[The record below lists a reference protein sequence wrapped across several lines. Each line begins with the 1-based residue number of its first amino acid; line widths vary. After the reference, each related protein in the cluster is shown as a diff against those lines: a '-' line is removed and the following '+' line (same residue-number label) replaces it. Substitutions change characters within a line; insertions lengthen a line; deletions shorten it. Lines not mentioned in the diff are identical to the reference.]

1 VRAELL
7 DSGGV
12 RNRLH
17 KCRNQTAPSDLHS
30 LEARCGLVLELN
42 SNPRAHIYT
51 SYAEEKVIVT
61 VKSSQELPT
70 ICVFSGNSRTWNWYA
85 LDCKD
90 QVRWIFYNED
100 PMSFAERKIH
110 RPKLSRI
117 FGAFRCVR
125 GSLRENAV
133 AIAAH
138 SQISTMWCAIA
149 LRLLRVPTPLL
160 SFSFHFSE
168 LPTGIRRAILK
179 WALVRVERF
188 TVHSEP
194 ERARYSAHFGIPI
207 TRFDLIRWGVRAS
220 NVEFDTPSP
229 VTGKY
234 ICALGKDGRDY
245 ATLLSALRQLP
256 ETRLVVVAQPYNL
269 VGVDIPD
276 NVEVFYDI
284 PLDVATGILKGSQF
298 MVLPLKNDDTSCG
311 HITIVSAMFCRKAIV
326 ATRSSGIAD
335 YFPKDY
341 DSPKVPACDVDG
353 WVQALRGMIDNPDR
367 IEKCASMGEKFAY
380 SYCSHDEACKNT
392 LAIFRKTGIPI
403 AL

>member
-1 VRAELL
+1 M
-7 DSGGV
+7 
-12 RNRLH
+12 
-17 KCRNQTAPSDLHS
+17 TIHS
-30 LEARCGLVLELN
+30 TE
-42 SNPRAHIYT
+42 
-51 SYAEEKVIVT
+51 
-61 VKSSQELPT
+61 ELPT
-70 ICVFSGNSRTWNWYA
+70 ICVFSGNSPAWNWYA
-85 LDCKD
+85 SDCQD

-100 PMSFAERKIH
+100 PKSLLETTIH

-125 GSLRENAV
+125 GAIRERAV

-138 SQISTMWCAIA
+138 SQVGTMWCAIA

-168 LPTGIRRAILK
+168 LPTGIRRALLR

-207 TRFDLIRWGVRAS
+207 TRFDLVRWGVRAS

-229 VTGKY
+229 VTGRY

-245 ATLLSALRQLP
+245 VTLLNAMRQLP
-256 ETRLVVVAQPYNL
+256 ETKLVVVAQPYNL

-276 NVEVFYDI
+276 NVSVFYDI
-284 PLDVATGILKGSQF
+284 PIDVAIGILKGSQF

-326 ATRSSGIAD
+326 GTSSSGIAD
-335 YFPKDY
+335 YFPSGY
-341 DSPKVPACDVDG
+341 DSPKVPARDVDG
-353 WVQALRGMIDNPDR
+353 WVKALRSMINNPDR
-367 IEKCASMGEKFAY
+367 VEKCASMGEEFAH
-380 SYCSHDEACKNT
+380 SYCSHAEACKNT

-403 AL
+403 AT